1 MDITCSSQLTRRLS
15 DSVACVL
22 CYVLV
27 PISGAFFL
35 YSRRYGDIWSVRF
48 HAFHSTLMAG
58 LWAAAWGTLR
68 LIEGISPWFLA
79 TLAEELRFVMNL
91 GFILVWAT
99 NYLTNPRFQRKIE
112 TWKPPL
118 RRLCKK
124 RLYTSPIRTTA
135 VSMLWLDAGR
145 TVSPA
150 RRAAMRKSAS

>member
-68 LIEGISPWFLA
+68 LIEGMSPWFLA

-91 GFILVWAT
+91 GFILVWVALLVAAYQRGRCAT
-99 NYLTNPRFQRKIE
+99 V
-112 TWKPPL
+112 PL
-118 RRLCKK
+118 VHILAVRL
-124 RLYTSPIRTTA
+124 A
-135 VSMLWLDAGR
+135 
-145 TVSPA
+145 
-150 RRAAMRKSAS
+150 RKSETQ